1 MKQQGDVVVGACR
14 LVSGVLPMAA
24 VSPSAVSANSQ
35 AQRPFPTPS
44 PFSFSVASTSWSS
57 RLSIHRT
64 SLILRFLALMFSFVS
79 AVSLAAPS
87 SEKKGQLPSSFAG
100 YSELMYSFVVHI
112 LVFLYSAFQLFKGV
126 CDIAHRGILISD
138 MVSDYLSFIL
148 DQLVGYLLIS
158 SCSVAIMAAQHI
170 SRSAPLW
177 KATIVSVSMSFA
189 TFLIIV
195 ACTLFSGYKLCKRII
210 W

>member
-1 MKQQGDVVVGACR
+1 MKQEGEMLVVACR
-14 LVSGVLPMAA
+14 PMAG
-24 VSPSAVSANSQ
+24 VSPVSISANSL

-44 PFSFSVASTSWSS
+44 PFSISVVSSRWSS
-57 RLSIHRT
+57 RPSVHRT
-64 SLILRFLALMFSFVS
+64 SLVLRFLALLFSFVS

-87 SEKKGQLPSSFAG
+87 PKKNGQPPSSFTK
-100 YSELMYSFVVHI
+100 YSELMYSFVVYV
-112 LVFLYSAFQLFKGV
+112 LVFVYSAFQLFKGV

-158 SCSVAIMAAQHI
+158 CCSVAILAIQQI
-170 SRSAPLW
+170 SRSASLW
-177 KATIVSVSMSFA
+177 KATIVSIIMSFA
-189 TFLIIV
+189 TFLVIV
-195 ACTLFSGYKLCKRII
+195 TCTLLSGYKLCKRII